1 MCAGLQ
7 VLDSVSVLAGAGK
20 IALDSTGLGSGDRYM
35 QEGVLGVRRGHFWG
49 EMGWIG
55 PWMGGISSNSSC
67 HILNPTSRV
76 WNLHVLLGFGS
87 AKSMTQVL
95 VAP

>member
-49 EMGWIG
+49 EMGVDWTKDG
-55 PWMGGISSNSSC
+55 RDQQQQLMSYPKP
-67 HILNPTSRV
+67 H
-76 WNLHVLLGFGS
+76 F
-87 AKSMTQVL
+87 
-95 VAP
+95 